1 MAESTA
7 QHPQISGAFF
17 DQILFG
23 FAAPQALFTA
33 CELKIFDSLHEQPK
47 SSSALIEQLPAA
59 SELRGLTIL
68 MDTLVTLGLLQKNT
82 SVVPNLYE
90 NTPTA
95 DRFLVSASSSSI
107 TGFVKFVM
115 MQQSYLNSTNF
126 ICAIKNEKA
135 LGKTWDHF
143 YHSKEDLMIFQQGF
157 DHLTSIEGPPL
168 LSAFDLSAFNQVCD
182 LGGATGRLAY
192 EASNL
197 YPNMKMTVFD
207 LPQVIESAS
216 HFKPPADE
224 YPNQDNV
231 TLISGDF
238 FTDELPK
245 ADLYTLRN
253 IVHDWGD
260 DKVDLLLEKVF
271 KALPSGGG
279 ILLGEMLMPE
289 DKTGHLLS
297 NILSMIMFMFCD
309 TGAHERTAQEYTKLL
324 QKHGFVDVQ
333 TRSTDAALTDAI
345 LAIKP

>member
-1 MAESTA
+1 
-7 QHPQISGAFF
+7 
-17 DQILFG
+17 
-23 FAAPQALFTA
+23 
-33 CELKIFDSLHEQPK
+33 
-47 SSSALIEQLPAA
+47 
-59 SELRGLTIL
+59 
-68 MDTLVTLGLLQKNT
+68 
-82 SVVPNLYE
+82 
-90 NTPTA
+90 
-95 DRFLVSASSSSI
+95 
-107 TGFVKFVM
+107 
-115 MQQSYLNSTNF
+115 
-126 ICAIKNEKA
+126 
-135 LGKTWDHF
+135 
-143 YHSKEDLMIFQQGF
+143 
-157 DHLTSIEGPPL
+157 
-168 LSAFDLSAFNQVCD
+168 LS
-182 LGGATGRLAY
+182 GATGRLAY

>member
-1 MAESTA
+1 MDESSA

-47 SSSALIEQLPAA
+47 SSSALVEQLPAG

-182 LGGATGRLAY
+182 LGGNPNIMRAENLPIHRECVRPIRSWFPCPCLQTGATGRLA
-192 EASNL
+192 
-197 YPNMKMTVFD
+197 V
-207 LPQVIESAS
+207 PQPV
-216 HFKPPADE
+216 
-224 YPNQDNV
+224 NV